1 MRTRIPIVFIV
12 LLGLCAVLATPSW
25 AQPVP
30 ATARP
35 AVAPVAVAPQ
45 AATPSV
51 VAPPSVLP
59 APAALPQAAAPLV
72 AVPPVTRV
80 VIGQVSPTP
89 AAPVA
94 IAPTQTPPPPVPP
107 PPAPPVPAQAPKVQA
122 PKVIAPAEAPPG
134 FLESAAANMNVR
146 VDVTIVD
153 QSGSG
158 TPTKKTVSLTVSDG
172 GRGSVRSGVTV
183 PIPSLTYVPSPGAK
197 EGPTAPM
204 TSYTYK
210 DMGLS
215 LDVMDAKIR
224 GNYVRLRLAVEYN
237 PVDEKMA
244 SAEGSGAPAVGQPPV
259 SFARFS
265 QSLDL
270 ALENGKPVTVA
281 SSSDPVPSRNRT
293 ASLEVKATILK

>member
-1 MRTRIPIVFIV
+1 MRIRIPVVITV
-12 LLGLCAVLATPSW
+12 LLGLGAVFATSSW

-35 AVAPVAVAPQ
+35 AVAPAATPVVVAPQ
-45 AATPSV
+45 AA
-51 VAPPSVLP
+51 
-59 APAALPQAAAPLV
+59 APAVGAVPAVAAA
-72 AVPPVTRV
+72 AV
-80 VIGQVSPTP
+80 PTP
-89 AAPVA
+89 AAMPHGIAPAAAPVA
-94 IAPTQTPPPPVPP
+94 LDQLQTPPPPPPPPPVPP
-107 PPAPPVPAQAPKVQA
+107 APPAPAQAPKVQA

-134 FLESAAANMNVR
+134 FLDTPAANMNVR
-146 VDVTIVD
+146 VDVTIID

-158 TPTKKTVSLTVSDG
+158 APTRKTVSLTVADN

-183 PIPSLTYVPSPGAK
+183 PIPNITYVPSPGAK
-197 EGPTAPM
+197 EGPTTPM
-204 TSYTYK
+204 TSYNYR

-215 LDVMDAKIR
+215 LDVTDARIR

-244 SAEGSGAPAVGQPPV
+244 SAEGSSAPAIGQTPV

-265 QSLDL
+265 QTLDL
-270 ALENGKPVTVA
+270 ALENGKSLIVA
-281 SSSDPVPSRNRT
+281 ASSDPVPSRNRT